1 MTFNSFQYFIFLPV
15 VFVVFCFT
23 KDRYRWFVLL
33 LSSYIFY
40 GYILKP
46 ILLIVLT
53 IVIIG
58 TFIIGKLIDECEDN
72 FKKRLFLWIGVCFNI
87 GLLMYFKYVP
97 FITQNLNLLLQSIG
111 IKFSLDK
118 PDAIVSIGLSFY
130 IFQAISYLADIY
142 FRMIKPEPHFGYLS
156 LYLAFFP
163 KLLQGPIERAADLIP
178 QLKAKYKF
186 DYDNMRFGMLLFTI
200 GLFKKVVIADRLGM
214 AVDLVYNNLHAFTG
228 LPLLLATYA
237 YAFQIFMDFS
247 GYTDMALGSAL
258 LFNINLT
265 QNFNNPFLATSVAD
279 FWRRWHISLSRWILD
294 YLFEPLQ
301 ILLRSMGKFGTAL
314 ALMAA
319 FILAGVWHG
328 ANWTFVAFGLI
339 HGVYL
344 ASSFIYKPYQKKIY
358 KALNIKKNIF
368 LKAWQF
374 FIIFNLMCL
383 AWVFFRSPNIDDAL
397 YVVTHIFIGL
407 ENYISYS
414 GVKKS
419 IYGIGFLGSYLRGMI
434 ALGLLWLLPLILGH
448 NIIDAMS
455 KADSLWFRWF
465 SYYILIISILVF
477 GVFNNS
483 QFIYFKF

>member
-1 MTFNSFQYFIFLPV
+1 M
-15 VFVVFCFT
+15 
-23 KDRYRWFVLL
+23 
-33 LSSYIFY
+33 
-40 GYILKP
+40 
-46 ILLIVLT
+46 T